1 MKSQPITISRYSN
14 GTLVKLNVTDSAFVS
29 YDYNPETD
37 AATYIPNT
45 ITITPTFSGGVKF
58 GKWRYS
64 TNGANFY
71 DVVSGQHGF
80 TTSGNTLILN
90 ATSDLY
96 KTTNSAVIVA
106 CYGDNPLYYD
116 TVTIM
121 RYVDPTFVY
130 KKTSTAIKQTNDKIS
145 LIATEEQLAKYGSK
159 FTVLDDLQA
168 QIDVIPSKISLAVK
182 EEHGI
187 ITGEMNT
194 ALAEYATL
202 ETMESRLDI
211 TAKDITSSVARTY
224 QTKADAI
231 EDLDEAKGYTDDVK
245 ATLRSEIQQS
255 ANSITSTVSATYQT
269 IADAEDD
276 LAESK
281 AYADTA
287 KQNAEDYADGRIES
301 VSAELE
307 TKIEQTA
314 SGITS
319 TVSATYQTKK
329 AAADDLAESKTYTDN
344 AEKYAKEYAD
354 TVANEAKA
362 IANGKVT
369 TYYQTAAPSKANAG
383 DLWIDTDD
391 GNSLHRYD
399 GSNWTSVDNSGI
411 QKALVD
417 AATAQSTADG
427 KIITFAQ
434 SSQPTATGV
443 GDLWIDT
450 DDDNKLYRWNGSAWT
465 AYRDGAIAKAESSAK
480 SYADSKTTSLR
491 SEIKQTT
498 DGISTE
504 VSKKVGNDEV
514 ISKINQSP
522 ESIKISASKLNIT
535 GFVTFDNLK
544 NSGETTINGSNIT
557 TGSINA
563 SLIKGGKLILQP
575 GNTYTTAMEVQDR
588 LGNKLISIDANGMTG
603 YVGGVV
609 PTFKLLENEI
619 SFYRYSDVLTQIKN
633 GDIYTAGKMYFTSG
647 SSYAGTRII
656 EIGQTSSGA
665 VLNVMNGKTTLK
677 ATEISASSGKALQI
691 TGNSSD
697 YALHVTFGETA
708 LQKLTAG
715 ETTINNTLTVKNTA
729 GWDSSDAIKVSTGR
743 INAPVYYGALYAT
756 SSKLGF
762 FGGGTNATKQY
773 VSKLYLNATLA
784 NVIIKVNDL
793 LTALARYN
801 LITSY

>member
-80 TTSGNTLILN
+80 TTSGNALVLS

-194 ALAEYATL
+194 ALSEYATL
-202 ETMESRLDI
+202 EEMESQLEL
-211 TAKDITSSVARTY
+211 TSQSITSSVSKTY
-224 QTKADAI
+224 QTKSDSVAA
-231 EDLDEAKGYTDDVK
+231 LNEAKEYTDNAEQDANDYTDGKVQNV
-245 ATLRSEIQQS
+245 AADLRSEIKQS
-255 ANSITSTVSATYQT
+255 ADN
-269 IADAEDD
+269 
-276 LAESK
+276 
-281 AYADTA
+281 
-287 KQNAEDYADGRIES
+287 
-301 VSAELE
+301 
-307 TKIEQTA
+307 
-314 SGITS
+314 ITS

-329 AAADDLAESKTYTDN
+329 AAASDLSA
-344 AEKYAKEYAD
+344 AKAYAD
-354 TVANEAKA
+354 EVASDATV
-362 IANGKVT
+362 IANGKT
-369 TYYQTAAPSKANAG
+369 TAYYQTSAPTGAREG

-391 GNSLHRYD
+391 GNSLHRYN
-399 GSNWTSVDNSGI
+399 GSNWITIDNTKI
-411 QKALVD
+411 QKALTD
-417 AATAQSTADG
+417 AADAQSTADK

-434 SSQPTATGV
+434 TSQPTATGV

-465 AYRDGAIAKAESSAK
+465 AYRDGAIAKAETSAK
-480 SYADSKTTSLR
+480 NYADSKDVTLK

-498 DGISTE
+498 DAISST
-504 VSKKVGNDEV
+504 VSKKVGKDEI
-514 ISKINQSP
+514 ISSINQSA
-522 ESIKISASKLNIT
+522 ESIKINANKVNIT

-557 TGSINA
+557 TGIIHDANDNMVLDLSTGAITAKKLSVTSTYFTLQENGYCYWGGTTG
-563 SLIKGGKLILQP
+563 SKIGIENGIIKGYWNNKPNGGYIDCTSYEIRASRLYVVEGASSNLRFHQVATTTETVVTGVSNGNDIKEDVIGSVSLNAGSCTAQTTTIHYKDAYGGNAWTTVVTGINYRAPYLQSSSKSVV
-575 GNTYTTAMEVQDR
+575 TA
-588 LGNKLISIDANGMTG
+588 
-603 YVGGVV
+603 
-609 PTFKLLENEI
+609 
-619 SFYRYSDVLTQIKN
+619 
-633 GDIYTAGKMYFTSG
+633 
-647 SSYAGTRII
+647 
-656 EIGQTSSGA
+656 
-665 VLNVMNGKTTLK
+665 
-677 ATEISASSGKALQI
+677 SGKASGSTKTIRVFYGVPIERHLI
-691 TGNSSD
+691 VNGGI
-697 YALHVTFGETA
+697 VTTFT
-708 LQKLTAG
+708 
-715 ETTINNTLTVKNTA
+715 
-729 GWDSSDAIKVSTGR
+729 
-743 INAPVYYGALYAT
+743 
-756 SSKLGF
+756 
-762 FGGGTNATKQY
+762 
-773 VSKLYLNATLA
+773 
-784 NVIIKVNDL
+784 
-793 LTALARYN
+793 
-801 LITSY
+801 

>member
-211 TAKDITSSVARTY
+211 TAKDITSSVAKTY
-224 QTKADAI
+224 QTKDDA
-231 EDLDEAKGYTDDVK
+231 L
-245 ATLRSEIQQS
+245 
-255 ANSITSTVSATYQT
+255 
-269 IADAEDD
+269 DD

-557 TGSINA
+557 TGKIHDANNNMVLDLSTGAITAKKLSVISTYFTLMDNGYCYWGGPTGSKIGIENGIIKAYWSNKPTGAYIDCTSSYRIRASRFFVSEGASADLEFHRVATTEEKVVTSVSNGYDTKENVIGSVSLNA
-563 SLIKGGKLILQP
+563 GLCTAQTTTIYYK
-575 GNTYTTAMEVQDR
+575 NTYGGNAWTTVV
-588 LGNKLISIDANGMTG
+588 TG
-603 YVGGVV
+603 INYRAPYLQSTSKSVV
-609 PTFKLLENEI
+609 
-619 SFYRYSDVLTQIKN
+619 
-633 GDIYTAGKMYFTSG
+633 TA
-647 SSYAGTRII
+647 
-656 EIGQTSSGA
+656 
-665 VLNVMNGKTTLK
+665 
-677 ATEISASSGKALQI
+677 SGKASGSTKTIRVFYGEPIKRHLVVSGGI
-691 TGNSSD
+691 
-697 YALHVTFGETA
+697 VTTFT
-708 LQKLTAG
+708 
-715 ETTINNTLTVKNTA
+715 
-729 GWDSSDAIKVSTGR
+729 
-743 INAPVYYGALYAT
+743 
-756 SSKLGF
+756 
-762 FGGGTNATKQY
+762 
-773 VSKLYLNATLA
+773 
-784 NVIIKVNDL
+784 
-793 LTALARYN
+793 
-801 LITSY
+801 

>member
-64 TNGANFY
+64 TDGANFY

-231 EDLDEAKGYTDDVK
+231 ADLGEAKGYTDDVK

-276 LAESK
+276 LDEAKSYADDKATQLESK
-281 AYADTA
+281 ITQTA
-287 KQNAEDYADGRIES
+287 KS
-301 VSAELE
+301 
-307 TKIEQTA
+307 
-314 SGITS
+314 ITS
-319 TVSATYQTKK
+319 TVSQNYQNKTD
-329 AAADDLAESKTYTDN
+329 AASDLNNAKTYADN
-344 AEKYAKEYAD
+344 K
-354 TVANEAKA
+354 
-362 IANGKVT
+362 
-369 TYYQTAAPSKANAG
+369 
-383 DLWIDTDD
+383 
-391 GNSLHRYD
+391 
-399 GSNWTSVDNSGI
+399 
-411 QKALVD
+411 D
-417 AATAQSTADG
+417 AA
-427 KIITFAQ
+427 
-434 SSQPTATGV
+434 
-443 GDLWIDT
+443 L
-450 DDDNKLYRWNGSAWT
+450 
-465 AYRDGAIAKAESSAK
+465 
-480 SYADSKTTSLR
+480 KT
-491 SEIKQTT
+491 EIKQTT
-498 DGISTE
+498 DSISST
-504 VSKKVGNDEV
+504 VSNKVGKNEI
-514 ISKINQSP
+514 ISSINQSA
-522 ESIKISASKLNIT
+522 ESIKIDASKVNIT

-557 TGSINA
+557 TGSISA

-603 YVGGVV
+603 YIGGVV

-708 LQKLTAG
+708 LQKLTAE

-784 NVIIKVNDL
+784 NVITKVNGL
-793 LTALARYN
+793 LTALAKYN

>member
-1 MKSQPITISRYSN
+1 MKSQPISISRYSN
-14 GTLVKLNVTDSAFVS
+14 GTLVKLSVSDSAFVS
-29 YDYNPETD
+29 YDFDPEKNTG
-37 AATYIPNT
+37 TYIPT
-45 ITITPTFSGGVKF
+45 SITITPTFSGGVKF
-58 GKWRYS
+58 GSWRYS
-64 TNGANFY
+64 TDGATFQNI
-71 DVVSGQHGF
+71 VSGQHGF
-80 TTSGNTLILN
+80 TINGGAVILA

-96 KTTNSAVIVA
+96 ATTNSAVIVA
-106 CYGDNPLYYD
+106 CVGDDPTYFD

-121 RYVDPTFVY
+121 RYVDPTFVFRQ
-130 KKTSTAIKQTNDKIS
+130 TSTAIKQTNDKIS

-168 QIDVIPSKISLAVK
+168 QIGVIPSKISLAVK

-211 TAKDITSSVARTY
+211 TAKDITSSVAKTY
-224 QTKADAI
+224 QTKDDA
-231 EDLDEAKGYTDDVK
+231 
-245 ATLRSEIQQS
+245 S
-255 ANSITSTVSATYQT
+255 
-269 IADAEDD
+269 DD

-491 SEIKQTT
+491 SEIKQTI

-535 GFVTFDNLK
+535 GFVTFNNLK

-557 TGSINA
+557 TGKIHDANNNMVLDLSTGAITAKKLSVTSTYFTLQENGYCYWGGTTG
-563 SLIKGGKLILQP
+563 SKIGIENGIIKAYW
-575 GNTYTTAMEVQDR
+575 N
-588 LGNKLISIDANGMTG
+588 NKLIGGYIDCTSLKIRASKFFVAEGATSDYYFHQVATTTETVVTSVFNENDTKGDVIGSVSFNAGSCTERTTTIYYKDQYNSNAWITVVTG
-603 YVGGVV
+603 INYYAPSLQSYSKSVV
-609 PTFKLLENEI
+609 
-619 SFYRYSDVLTQIKN
+619 
-633 GDIYTAGKMYFTSG
+633 TA
-647 SSYAGTRII
+647 
-656 EIGQTSSGA
+656 
-665 VLNVMNGKTTLK
+665 
-677 ATEISASSGKALQI
+677 SGKASGS
-691 TGNSSD
+691 T
-697 YALHVTFGETA
+697 
-708 LQKLTAG
+708 K
-715 ETTINNTLTVKNTA
+715 TIRVF
-729 GWDSSDAIKVSTGR
+729 
-743 INAPVYYGALYAT
+743 YGAPIERHLVVE
-756 SSKLGF
+756 
-762 FGGGTNATKQY
+762 GGIVTTY
-773 VSKLYLNATLA
+773 T
-784 NVIIKVNDL
+784 
-793 LTALARYN
+793 
-801 LITSY
+801 

>member
-14 GTLVKLNVTDSAFVS
+14 GTLVRLNVTDSAFVS

-80 TTSGNTLILN
+80 TTSGNTLILS

-96 KTTNSAVIVA
+96 KSSNSAVIVA

-145 LIATEEQLAKYGSK
+145 LIAAEEQLAKYGSK

-194 ALAEYATL
+194 ALAAYATL

-276 LAESK
+276 LDE
-281 AYADTA
+281 
-287 KQNAEDYADGRIES
+287 
-301 VSAELE
+301 
-307 TKIEQTA
+307 
-314 SGITS
+314 
-319 TVSATYQTKK
+319 
-329 AAADDLAESKTYTDN
+329 
-344 AEKYAKEYAD
+344 
-354 TVANEAKA
+354 
-362 IANGKVT
+362 
-369 TYYQTAAPSKANAG
+369 
-383 DLWIDTDD
+383 
-391 GNSLHRYD
+391 
-399 GSNWTSVDNSGI
+399 
-411 QKALVD
+411 
-417 AATAQSTADG
+417 
-427 KIITFAQ
+427 
-434 SSQPTATGV
+434 
-443 GDLWIDT
+443 
-450 DDDNKLYRWNGSAWT
+450 
-465 AYRDGAIAKAESSAK
+465 AK
-480 SYADSKTTSLR
+480 SYADNKDAALKT
-491 SEIKQTT
+491 EIKQTT
-498 DGISTE
+498 DSISST
-504 VSKKVGNDEV
+504 VSEKVGKDEI
-514 ISKINQSP
+514 ISSINQSA
-522 ESIKISASKLNIT
+522 ESIKINANKVNIT

-557 TGSINA
+557 TGSISA

-575 GNTYTTAMEVQDR
+575 GNTYTTAMEVQDTF
-588 LGNKLISIDANGMTG
+588 GNKLIAIDANGMTG

-619 SFYRYSDVLTQIKN
+619 SFYRYSTVLTQIKD
-633 GDIYTAGKMYFTSG
+633 GDIRTAGKMYFTSG
-647 SSYAGTRII
+647 SSYAGTHII

-665 VLNVMNGKTTLK
+665 VLNVISGKTTLK
-677 ATEISASSGKALQI
+677 ATEISASLGKALQI

-697 YALHVTFGETA
+697 YALHVTHGETV

-715 ETTINNTLTVKNTA
+715 ETTINNTLTVKT
-729 GWDSSDAIKVSTGR
+729 GWNSSDAIKVLTGR

-756 SSKLGF
+756 SSNLGF

-784 NVIIKVNDL
+784 NVITKVNDL